1 MPMQPTLS
9 RAAPMASVAA
19 TIGATTFVPAVTD
32 AATTFEREARA
43 HRDNYLC
50 ELTYGASPKMPSQSS
65 PIATN

>member
-19 TIGATTFVPAVTD
+19 TIDATTFVPATID
-32 AATTFEREARA
+32 ATIFEREARA

-50 ELTYGASPKMPSQSS
+50 GLYLGRKSLV
-65 PIATN
+65 